1 MEVLHCSN
9 KALRPFCSFDL
20 DLDPVTFIY
29 ELNLYS
35 LEIHRMRGNKIPTLK
50 LSKFIVWHIHT
61 YTHTYIHIPDRNYI
75 PRRFAVGQKFSVW
88 ACAFLCILGGES
100 HFVFC
105 SCVLYCTLQGDP
117 KMAPFL
123 YALTLPNINRFS
135 KLVYCQM
142 QQNEYNHRIESY
154 NMILLVF
161 ILLHTVYD
169 YVCVIYFSYDYIF
182 SLYLTNRLIAA
193 RATRISVLF

>member
-1 MEVLHCSN
+1 M
-9 KALRPFCSFDL
+9 
-20 DLDPVTFIY
+20 T
-29 ELNLYS
+29 
-35 LEIHRMRGNKIPTLK
+35 
-50 LSKFIVWHIHT
+50 
-61 YTHTYIHIPDRNYI
+61 
-75 PRRFAVGQKFSVW
+75 
-88 ACAFLCILGGES
+88 
-100 HFVFC
+100 
-105 SCVLYCTLQGDP
+105 
-117 KMAPFL
+117 PFL

-135 KLVYCQM
+135 KLVYSQM